1 MEKDTIISIIAFMVA
16 LFVGIAMIILY
27 KRRVIDEEI
36 ISGANQ
42 VLGNLPAGTG
52 VFGAIANYA
61 KIAVHTVEQLVKT
74 GQISKDSTTRKD
86 AAMAIVENAAMV
98 DEVPFGAAEQEAA
111 SACIEAEVQLLPRNQ
126 KPPAQAEQTD

>member
-1 MEKDTIISIIAFMVA
+1 MEKEMIISIIAFVVA
-16 LFVGIAMIILY
+16 LVVGIAMIILY

-61 KIAVHTVEQLVKT
+61 NIAVHPVEQLVKT